1 MKLDNRYE
9 YLNTRDG
16 FNKALNHFK
25 SVSSIIGDLDSN
37 INLAELLNEAVS
49 EKAIDQEQLPP
60 IIHALL
66 VDKYGYRYESM
77 NLPENISDFREI
89 AKEVNTWKAI
99 DVVITYLHPEL
110 GFCVINPKNL
120 SHFEGVVQ
128 LKKYE
133 LITIYAGKFTGPADD
148 TCTMGIR
155 VLKDFLSGKKVKTTE
170 PLKKGKFAQKEPV
183 RNEKP
188 AAKKKSSPAQPKK
201 KVESAKPEKEVP
213 VQRAAAA
220 PQQPAPSGPKKM
232 TPLYSVPVTNELF
245 HNGNV
250 EAWKRVIQSYTTK
263 HPGLEVYIFYEG
275 ERIHD
280 INTLFKWGK
289 VKHGSAI
296 LFAVAGEDIQDVAK
310 LQRYLR
316 QGASPRFEDFLR
328 FPVNSILKLF

>member
-170 PLKKGKFAQKEPV
+170 RLKKCKFAQKEPV
-183 RNEKP
+183 RYEKS
-188 AAKKKSSPAQPKK
+188 AAKKKSSYA
-201 KVESAKPEKEVP
+201 
-213 VQRAAAA
+213 
-220 PQQPAPSGPKKM
+220 
-232 TPLYSVPVTNELF
+232 
-245 HNGNV
+245 
-250 EAWKRVIQSYTTK
+250 
-263 HPGLEVYIFYEG
+263 
-275 ERIHD
+275 
-280 INTLFKWGK
+280 
-289 VKHGSAI
+289 
-296 LFAVAGEDIQDVAK
+296 
-310 LQRYLR
+310 
-316 QGASPRFEDFLR
+316 
-328 FPVNSILKLF
+328 